1 MSDKFEVLFLEE
13 AANFL
18 DQLPDKHREKILFN
32 IRKAKV
38 TQDQTLF
45 KKLTDDIW
53 EFRTLYQKTA
63 YRIFAFWD
71 KTDKVSTLVI
81 ATHGI
86 NKKTNKTPQK
96 EIEKA
101 VHYRKQYFE
110 QNSK

>member
-1 MSDKFEVLFLEE
+1 LSDKFEVLFLEE

-18 DQLPDKHREKILFN
+18 DQLSDKHREKILFN

-38 TQDQTLF
+38 TQDQTIF

-63 YRIFAFWD
+63 YRMFAFWD
-71 KTDKVSTLVI
+71 KTDQASTLVI

-101 VHYRKQYFE
+101 VQYRRQYFE